1 MEAAEAQTI
10 LDPQPLQ
17 DNPKQLVTLGK
28 NDQVPLEEI
37 WREADPACRFCT
49 RGIQQVSGGPRRV
62 CGCAVRNIMR
72 RRHGQTPH
80 APLAKVVKTPAG
92 EEHARAKLDRLRR
105 EADKQRAEIEE
116 REKGYDAGVDEA
128 MAAVAQEQAKLEE
141 AALGVEQVASAI
153 RRLEDDWA
161 AAVEAWAERERRYW
175 ESAANARELATTAR
189 AHWEAQKQACAAAS
203 QTLDAVKA
211 RAQRRLDDT
220 AGSRLRLESLER
232 RIAIL
237 RSALPELEGE
247 ATS

>member
-49 RGIQQVSGGPRRV
+49 RGIQAVSGGPRRV

-105 EADKQRAEIEE
+105 EADKQRAEIE
-116 REKGYDAGVDEA
+116 RRQLGYDAGVGEA
-128 MAAVAQEQAKLEE
+128 MAAVAEEEAKLGDIKGSLDAIAKTMKMREEERRQALESIANLSEMRAEMEAQYREQEQARAQAAKALE
-141 AALGVEQVASAI
+141 S
-153 RRLEDDWA
+153 
-161 AAVEAWAERERRYW
+161 
-175 ESAANARELATTAR
+175 
-189 AHWEAQKQACAAAS
+189 
-203 QTLDAVKA
+203 VKA

-220 AGSRLRLESLER
+220 AGARTRLEKLER
-232 RIAIL
+232 RIAIH
-237 RSALPELEGE
+237 RAAHPELEGE
-247 ATS
+247 ATSCAALPWS

>member
-1 MEAAEAQTI
+1 MSMETTMDAAESQPI

-92 EEHARAKLDRLRR
+92 EEHARVKLERLQRA
-105 EADKQRAEIEE
+105 ADTQRAEIEE
-116 REKGYDAGVDEA
+116 RERGYDAGVDEA
-128 MAAVAQEQAKLEE
+128 MVAVEEEGAKMRRAEFGYREASDSVKAEVARWVNAVREHEARESELRTYEAAARKRWDEQEE
-141 AALGVEQVASAI
+141 AC
-153 RRLEDDWA
+153 
-161 AAVEAWAERERRYW
+161 
-175 ESAANARELATTAR
+175 T
-189 AHWEAQKQACAAAS
+189 AAS
-203 QTLDAVKA
+203 KALEAVKF

-220 AGSRLRLESLER
+220 AGARARLEKLER
-232 RIAIL
+232 RICIHRA
-237 RSALPELEGE
+237 AHPELEGE

>member
-1 MEAAEAQTI
+1 MDTAESQTI

-37 WREADPACRFCT
+37 WRESDPACRFCT

-92 EEHARAKLDRLRR
+92 EEHARAKLERLQLV
-105 EADKQRAEIEE
+105 ADQQRAEIEVRE
-116 REKGYDAGVDEA
+116 RGFDAGVDEA
-128 MAAVAQEQAKLEE
+128 MDA
-141 AALGVEQVASAI
+141 
-153 RRLEDDWA
+153 
-161 AAVEAWAERERRYW
+161 
-175 ESAANARELATTAR
+175 ATTEAEKLDQLEKSLDAIAEYMEVLEAR
-189 AHWEAQKQACAAAS
+189 QRQCQLDIAAQARLRDETEAQRREQGKVCTEAYNTVA
-203 QTLDAVKA
+203 AVKA

-220 AGSRLRLESLER
+220 AGARARLEKLER
-232 RIAIL
+232 RIAIH
-237 RSALPELEGE
+237 RAAHPELEGE